1 MPHRFIRR
9 QLFAR
14 RHNHCAP
21 QAAVQSDAHLPL
33 SLVSPGQTVTL
44 VSIQDC
50 PRLRQRFADL
60 GLNIGLTVRVV
71 KNDFHGPLILAIKN
85 DSRLAIGRGLAHRIH
100 VQDGDGSSLPTQEH

>member
-1 MPHRFIRR
+1 MPHCFMRR
-9 QLFAR
+9 RLFAR
-14 RHNHCAP
+14 RHNHYTP
-21 QAAVQSDAHLPL
+21 QAAARSGAHLPL

-71 KNDFHGPLILAIKN
+71 KNDFHGPLMLAIKN
-85 DSRLAIGRGLAHRIH
+85 DSRLAIGRGLAHRIQ
-100 VQDGDGSSLPTQEH
+100 VQDDDSSQPTQEF